1 MNCVLD
7 AKDYTRLESERGVA
21 FIPSRVTVRCFT
33 LKPHFPHVLNKDD
46 GTYHRALLVIGDDV
60 CKVPGVLCGTQ

>member
-21 FIPSRVTVRCFT
+21 FIPSGVTVRCVT

-46 GTYHRALLVIGDDV
+46 NTYHRAL
-60 CKVPGVLCGTQ
+60 